1 MVSKLMLAVA
11 ELIEKELD
19 ENIRM
24 ALIREYRE
32 IRASLGYKREAKD
45 YGSFPFMPYSH
56 TPKGKGAKQPGMTG
70 QVKEEVITRNIE
82 LGAKV
87 EYVWHTQDFLPKGTD
102 LVVVAGGFSYGDYLR
117 SGAIA
122 MPSSAVRRQT
132 AYTDRLPIRTTTRT
146 ILRSPHCKK
155 RKAISLPRA
164 ACLPEHFG
172 KAYCANIEY
181 LGGY

>member
-87 EYVWHTQDFLPKGTD
+87 ENGIFVISPDMLELSEFKDDGTLRYTRFNTPITYTLSDNDSIEIAVNGSAYRKSNTLDRNESTD
-102 LVVVAGGFSYGDYLR
+102 LFNRKGKIKEISVRIPR
-117 SGAIA
+117 S
-122 MPSSAVRRQT
+122 
-132 AYTDRLPIRTTTRT
+132 
-146 ILRSPHCKK
+146 ILC
-155 RKAISLPRA
+155 
-164 ACLPEHFG
+164 
-172 KAYCANIEY
+172 
-181 LGGY
+181 